1 MLKWLW
7 LTALIFI
14 LDVLTKLWASNALSL
29 YESIPIAP
37 FFNITL
43 AHNTGAAFS
52 FLADAGGWQ
61 RWFFTVIAIVV
72 SIVIVVWL
80 KRLPVDE
87 RLQAVALASVLGGAL
102 GNVLDRLMY
111 GYVVDFLD
119 FYYQDY
125 HWPAFNVADIAIVV
139 GAGLLIWHSFFCQPK
154 DKAAEDKATESK

>member
-7 LTALIFI
+7 LTGLIFI
-14 LDVLTKLWASNALSL
+14 LDFFTKLWASSALSL
-29 YESIPIAP
+29 YEAVPITS

-43 AHNTGAAFS
+43 AHNSGAAFS

-61 RWFFTVIAIVV
+61 RWFFTVIAVVV
-72 SIVIVVWL
+72 SGVILVWL
-80 KRLPVDE
+80 KRLPSHE
-87 RLQAVALASVLGGAL
+87 KLQAIALASVLGGAL
-102 GNVLDRLMY
+102 GNVLDRVMH

-125 HWPAFNVADIAIVV
+125 HWPAFNVADISIVI

-154 DKAAEDKATESK
+154 DNASKAK